1 MDRFYK
7 KRKNKLKKILM
18 ENIKDIINFINLK
31 KKIKIIFFDKNKFK
45 KNDYKDTKNTLI
57 IFKFRK
63 VKIFELLKYLF
74 FLIKNNKAKLNLLI
88 FYNFK
93 NDLIIQNLL
102 PSLRMYRYNNFFENI
117 IFWIKQLLYLL
128 LKFKKINY
136 VAIKLK

>member
-1 MDRFYK
+1 
-7 KRKNKLKKILM
+7 M

-31 KKIKIIFFDKNKFK
+31 KKIKIIFFNKNKFK
-45 KNDYKDTKNTLI
+45 KNDYKDKKNTLI

-63 VKIFELLKYLF
+63 IKILELLKYLF
-74 FLIKNNKAKLNLLI
+74 FLIKNNKAESNVLI
-88 FYNFK
+88 FFNFK
-93 NDLIIQNLL
+93 NNLIIQDLL

>member
-117 IFWIKQLLYLL
+117 IFWIKQILYLL